1 MAGWRLH
8 AAPPPA
14 VWVVQHLSA
23 AVVCSV
29 LFDPQL
35 RQSSSLA
42 LVTSSARVTSRSLR
56 RGGFPR
62 TGRTIAGRAAVC
74 PADTS
79 DAQSRADT
87 SGPNRLGFV
96 LWTLVCT
103 DVVTSAAGCRPTLRK
118 SKSRFTS
125 GIMKSPSGN
134 SPHRTCRKL
143 PFSPSSPRLPVTL
156 SSLVMLP
163 SSNAL
168 PHFTQEISNLSL
180 TRQGPS
186 WVLDQGQ
193 KRNVLRSP

>member
-1 MAGWRLH
+1 M
-8 AAPPPA
+8 
-14 VWVVQHLSA
+14 WVVQHLSA

-42 LVTSSARVTSRSLR
+42 PVTSSARVTSRSLR
-56 RGGFPR
+56 RGGPGFPR
-62 TGRTIAGRAAVC
+62 TGRTIAGRAAIC

-79 DAQSRADT
+79 DQHRAGLTEPKRLHPIRPQPSR
-87 SGPNRLGFV
+87 V
-96 LWTLVCT
+96 CLWTLVCT

-125 GIMKSPSGN
+125 GIIKSPSGN
-134 SPHRTCRKL
+134 SPHRTCRNL

-180 TRQGPS
+180 ARQGPS